1 MKMIK
6 ILKKEYY
13 VLSEDEVRE
22 LQKAIMYASAGTST
36 TRCQLKG
43 TIMAY
48 LNECIRECDRTDEK
62 LDKAL
67 RIITHVSD

>member
-22 LQKAIMYASAGTST
+22 LQKAIQYASARTSA

-43 TIMAY
+43 AVMTY
-48 LNECIRECDRTDEK
+48 LNEGIRECDRTDES
-62 LDKAL
+62 LDKAW